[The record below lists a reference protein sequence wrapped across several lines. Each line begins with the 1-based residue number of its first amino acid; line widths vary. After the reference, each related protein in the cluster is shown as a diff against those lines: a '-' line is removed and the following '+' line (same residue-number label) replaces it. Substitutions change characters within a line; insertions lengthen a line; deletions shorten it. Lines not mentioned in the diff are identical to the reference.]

1 MKKCNGIEDGA
12 FKIFKN
18 GPQHTMESEGQEV
31 NLDKC
36 FITLLK
42 TNLKKTDIA
51 PSIYKIEIQ
60 V

>member
-1 MKKCNGIEDGA
+1 MGLQDGA

-18 GPQHTMESEGQEV
+18 GPQYTMESEGQEV